1 MSPDT
6 TLMIVMIA
14 VVAAFIIQNLVNK
27 IKGE

>member
-14 VVAAFIIQNLVNK
+14 VVAAFIIKNLANK
-27 IKGE
+27 TRGE

>member
-14 VVAAFIIQNLVNK
+14 VVAAFIIQGLVNK
-27 IKGE
+27 IKG